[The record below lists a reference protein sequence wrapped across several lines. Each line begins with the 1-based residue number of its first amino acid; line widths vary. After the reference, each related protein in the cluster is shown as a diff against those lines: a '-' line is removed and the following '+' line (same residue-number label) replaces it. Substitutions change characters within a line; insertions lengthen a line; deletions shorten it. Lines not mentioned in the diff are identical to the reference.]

1 MDKETVKTMSESE
14 VVLPNGRTVL
24 MSGLP
29 ENVTEAQI
37 REDLLAQGVATI
49 DEFNFPETSP
59 EAEDPNWLMQNLDL
73 PAGIAASL
81 AGAKMGAPLGI
92 PGIVAGGI
100 AGGAIGTFG
109 GSLLSDA
116 VSEEELDFAKA
127 TEEALFS
134 AGFDV
139 ATLTLGKYIKP
150 GYFAAKKSLG
160 FTPKEVAAD
169 VIKTVKQGQET
180 GTLESL
186 RASQDILQSKGAT
199 LTRFQ
204 TGQASAMEVFGE
216 KLANAGLFSGKEV
229 ADNALKVNTAAQE
242 ALNDIANKIDYT
254 TGNAPKDIGEAMVD
268 VITAGKQALSN
279 TYGEGLDQ
287 ISSKVKKNTVST
299 AGIKKRLQ
307 QFIKDNSEIT
317 QGYVLENGKR
327 VLKKKSQPMLNEDT
341 LNYINKNINGVL
353 ELSQMSAEGLLRLDK
368 KIAADVRQFGDIR
381 SSNYNSV
388 ADREMGELTNI
399 LKDSFI
405 NTLKQADPK
414 VAEEYAALKAAYKE
428 GMSGL
433 LPEVNKNLIKNAE
446 KGSYDQ
452 LGGMLLEQKNVS
464 KISTFMKSIDEA
476 YKQIDKSG
484 EGVANI
490 AYATAKDAKQAIK
503 QGFLANAVPK
513 LNDEAF
519 KIEQYANLAAQFSK
533 PAQASRLKA
542 VMGEDYGRVKQIFNL
557 FAEASKKPD
566 SNVGTLVLRAKE
578 YGALGTLAF
587 GATTGGLTAI
597 ASAGA
602 VLASPIVLAKMAAN
616 PKAVNKLLAFEK
628 MTFKNDEAKEK
639 AASLIVSDVMDKLT
653 EEEQQEVKDYFRTQ

>member
-1 MDKETVKTMSESE
+1 LDKETVKTMSESE

-327 VLKKKSQPMLNEDT
+327 VLKKKSQPLLNEDT

>member
-628 MTFKNDEAKEK
+628 MTFKNDELKEK
-639 AASLIVSDVMDKLT
+639 AAALIVSDVMDKLT

>member
-405 NTLKQADPK
+405 NTLKQADSK

-628 MTFKNDEAKEK
+628 MTFKNDELKEK
-639 AASLIVSDVMDKLT
+639 AAALIVSDVMDKLT

>member
-1 MDKETVKTMSESE
+1 MDKEMVKTMSESE

-37 REDLLAQGVATI
+37 REDLLAQGVASI

-73 PAGIAASL
+73 PAGIAVSL

-229 ADNALKVNTAAQE
+229 ADNAVKVNTAAQE

-327 VLKKKSQPMLNEDT
+327 VLKKKSQPLLNEDT

-464 KISTFMKSIDEA
+464 KINTFMKSIDEA

-513 LNDEAF
+513 LKDEAF

-602 VLASPIVLAKMAAN
+602 ILASPIVLAKMAAN

-628 MTFKNDEAKEK
+628 MTFKNDELREK
-639 AASLIVSDVMDKLT
+639 AAALIVSDVMDKLT